1 MERESEWKDGINIQK
16 RKTLEKQL
24 INLTKFDINYYIGKD
39 KVFTLPSS
47 GTIVLNER
55 RENENIYLENGDIIL
70 VEDITYD
77 TNLLLP
83 QENGNILY
91 IVSSVVAN
99 VLRGQRSDLLT
110 IGELITDNNGR
121 NIGVKSF
128 RRIAY

>member
-1 MERESEWKDGINIQK
+1 M
-16 RKTLEKQL
+16 EKQL